1 MKKAVIILAL
11 LLAISAAYNIIYIR
25 ARVSGGEEERARPDT
40 VRIID
45 TLRYVSPAPTR
56 DTIIRYVRVP
66 VELPPPAPDNPAN
79 PYNPANPC
87 NSAEYA
93 EKAAADTD
101 TLRAMHDIASTAAVL
116 LPITSRTYSAPEY
129 TAYVSGYQPSLD
141 SIAIHAPRTI
151 ITQPQPAAKSK
162 PWGIGI
168 AAGIGA
174 GRGGITPFIGIAL
187 QYSLIRF

>member
-25 ARVSGGEEERARPDT
+25 ERVSGGTDGQARPDT
-40 VRIID
+40 VRLVD
-45 TLRYVSPAPTR
+45 TLRYVSPAPVR

-66 VELPPPAPDNPAN
+66 VELPRQDNPAN
-79 PYNPANPC
+79 PG
-87 NSAEYA
+87 NSSESA
-93 EKAAADTD
+93 EKAAA
-101 TLRAMHDIASTAAVL
+101 ASDTAAVII
-116 LPITSRTYSAPEY
+116 PITSRTYSTPEF
-129 TAYVSGYQPSLD
+129 TATVSGYQPSLD
-141 SIAIHAPRTI
+141 SITIHAQRTI
-151 ITQPQPAAKSK
+151 ITNNPPAAKRK

-174 GRGGITPFIGIAL
+174 GRGGITPFIGITL

>member
-25 ARVSGGEEERARPDT
+25 ARVSGGTDGQTRPDT
-40 VRIID
+40 VRLVD

-56 DTIIRYVRVP
+56 DTIIRYVRVR
-66 VELPPPAPDNPAN
+66 LPSTPPAPVNPG
-79 PYNPANPC
+79 
-87 NSAEYA
+87 NSAESA

-101 TLRAMHDIASTAAVL
+101 TAAVII
-116 LPITSRTYSAPEY
+116 PITSRTYSTPEF
-129 TAYVSGYQPSLD
+129 TATVSGYQPSLD
-141 SIAIHAPRTI
+141 SITIHAPRTI
-151 ITQPQPAAKSK
+151 ITNNPPAAKSK

-174 GRGGITPFIGIAL
+174 GRGGITPFIGITL

>member
-25 ARVSGGEEERARPDT
+25 ARVSGGADGQTRPDT
-40 VRIID
+40 VRLVD

-56 DTIIRYVRVP
+56 DTIIRYVRVR
-66 VELPPPAPDNPAN
+66 LPSTPPATDNQGSPAE
-79 PYNPANPC
+79 
-87 NSAEYA
+87 SA

-101 TLRAMHDIASTAAVL
+101 TAAVII
-116 LPITSRTYSAPEY
+116 PITSRTYSTPEF
-129 TAYVSGYQPSLD
+129 TATVSGYQPSLD
-141 SIAIHAPRTI
+141 SITIHAPRTI
-151 ITQPQPAAKSK
+151 ITNNPPAAKSK

-168 AAGIGA
+168 AAGIGT
-174 GRGGITPFIGIAL
+174 GRGGITPFIGITL

>member
-25 ARVSGGEEERARPDT
+25 ARVSGGAAGQARPDT
-40 VRIID
+40 VRIVD
-45 TLRYVSPAPTR
+45 TLRYVSPAPVR
-56 DTIIRYVRVP
+56 DTIIRYVRVR
-66 VELPPPAPDNPAN
+66 LPSTPPAQDNPGSPVN
-79 PYNPANPC
+79 PG
-87 NSAEYA
+87 NSAESA

-101 TLRAMHDIASTAAVL
+101 TAAVII
-116 LPITSRTYSAPEY
+116 PITSRTYSTPEF
-129 TAYVSGYQPSLD
+129 TATVSGYQPSLD
-141 SIAIHAPRTI
+141 SITIHAPRTI
-151 ITQPQPAAKSK
+151 ITSNPPAAKSK

-174 GRGGITPFIGIAL
+174 GRGGITPFIGITL

>member
-1 MKKAVIILAL
+1 MKNAVIILAL
-11 LLAISAAYNIIYIR
+11 LLAISAALNIIYIR
-25 ARVSGGEEERARPDT
+25 ARVSGGADGQTRLDT
-40 VRIID
+40 VRLVD

-66 VELPPPAPDNPAN
+66 VELPRPDNPG
-79 PYNPANPC
+79 
-87 NSAEYA
+87 NSAESA

-101 TLRAMHDIASTAAVL
+101 TAAVII
-116 LPITSRTYSAPEY
+116 PITSRTYSTPEF
-129 TAYVSGYQPSLD
+129 TATVSGYQPSLD
-141 SIAIHAPRTI
+141 SITIHAPRTI
-151 ITQPQPAAKSK
+151 ITNNPPAAKSK

-174 GRGGITPFIGIAL
+174 GRGGITPFIGITL

>member
-25 ARVSGGEEERARPDT
+25 ARVSGGTDGQARTDT
-40 VRIID
+40 VRLVD

-66 VELPPPAPDNPAN
+66 VELPRPDNPRN
-79 PYNPANPC
+79 PVNPG
-87 NSAEYA
+87 NSAESA
-93 EKAAADTD
+93 EKAAS
-101 TLRAMHDIASTAAVL
+101 ASDTAAVL
-116 LPITSRTYSAPEY
+116 LPITSRTYSTPEF
-129 TAYVSGYQPSLD
+129 TATVSGYQPSLD
-141 SIAIHAPRTI
+141 SITIHAPRTI
-151 ITQPQPAAKSK
+151 ITNNPPAAKSK

-174 GRGGITPFIGIAL
+174 GRGGITPFIGITL

>member
-25 ARVSGGEEERARPDT
+25 ARVSGGADGQTRPDT
-40 VRIID
+40 VRLVD

-56 DTIIRYVRVP
+56 DTIIRYVRVR
-66 VELPPPAPDNPAN
+66 LPSTPPAPDNPG
-79 PYNPANPC
+79 

-101 TLRAMHDIASTAAVL
+101 TAAVII
-116 LPITSRTYSAPEY
+116 PITSRTYSTPEF
-129 TAYVSGYQPSLD
+129 TATVSGYQPSLD
-141 SIAIHAPRTI
+141 SITIHAPRTI
-151 ITQPQPAAKSK
+151 ITNNPPAAKSK

-174 GRGGITPFIGIAL
+174 GRGGITPFIGITL

>member
-25 ARVSGGEEERARPDT
+25 ARVRGAAGQARPDT
-40 VRIID
+40 VRLVD

-56 DTIIRYVRVP
+56 DTIIRYVRVR
-66 VELPPPAPDNPAN
+66 LPSTPPAPDNPGSPVN
-79 PYNPANPC
+79 TG
-87 NSAEYA
+87 NSAESA

-101 TLRAMHDIASTAAVL
+101 TAAVII
-116 LPITSRTYSAPEY
+116 PITSRTYSTPEF
-129 TAYVSGYQPSLD
+129 TATVSGYQPSLD
-141 SIAIHAPRTI
+141 SITIHAPRTI
-151 ITQPQPAAKSK
+151 ITNNPPSVKSK

-174 GRGGITPFIGIAL
+174 GRGGITPFIGITL
-187 QYSLIRF
+187 QYSLIIF

>member
-25 ARVSGGEEERARPDT
+25 ARASGGADGQTRPDT
-40 VRIID
+40 VRLVD

-66 VELPPPAPDNPAN
+66 VEFPRPDNPGSPVN
-79 PYNPANPC
+79 PG
-87 NSAEYA
+87 NSAESA
-93 EKAAADTD
+93 EKADS
-101 TLRAMHDIASTAAVL
+101 ASDTAAVII
-116 LPITSRTYSAPEY
+116 PITSRTYSTPEF
-129 TAYVSGYQPSLD
+129 TATVSGYQPSLD
-141 SIAIHAPRTI
+141 SITIHAPRTI
-151 ITQPQPAAKSK
+151 ITNNPPAAKSK

-174 GRGGITPFIGIAL
+174 GRGGITPFIGITL

>member
-11 LLAISAAYNIIYIR
+11 LLAISAAYNIIYIY
-25 ARVSGGEEERARPDT
+25 ARVSGGTDGQTRPDT
-40 VRIID
+40 VRLVD

-66 VELPPPAPDNPAN
+66 VELPPAPDNPGRPVN
-79 PYNPANPC
+79 PG
-87 NSAEYA
+87 NSAESA
-93 EKAAADTD
+93 EKAATDTD
-101 TLRAMHDIASTAAVL
+101 TAAVII
-116 LPITSRTYSAPEY
+116 PITSRTYSTPEF
-129 TAYVSGYQPSLD
+129 TATVSGYQPSLD
-141 SIAIHAPRTI
+141 SITIHAPRTI
-151 ITQPQPAAKSK
+151 ITNNPPAVKGK

-174 GRGGITPFIGIAL
+174 GRGGITPFIGITL

>member
-25 ARVSGGEEERARPDT
+25 ARVSGGTDGQTRPDT
-40 VRIID
+40 VRLVD

-56 DTIIRYVRVP
+56 DTIIRYVRVR
-66 VELPPPAPDNPAN
+66 LPSTPPAPVNPG
-79 PYNPANPC
+79 
-87 NSAEYA
+87 NSAESA

-101 TLRAMHDIASTAAVL
+101 TAAVTI
-116 LPITSRTYSAPEY
+116 PITSRTYSTPEF
-129 TAYVSGYQPSLD
+129 TATVSGYQPSLD
-141 SIAIHAPRTI
+141 SITIHAPRTI
-151 ITQPQPAAKSK
+151 ITNNPPAAKSK

-174 GRGGITPFIGIAL
+174 GRGGITPFIGITL

>member
-25 ARVSGGEEERARPDT
+25 ARVSVGTDGQARPDT
-40 VRIID
+40 VRLVD
-45 TLRYVSPAPTR
+45 TLRYVSPAPVR

-66 VELPPPAPDNPAN
+66 VELPRPDNPRSQVN
-79 PYNPANPC
+79 PG
-87 NSAEYA
+87 NSAESA
-93 EKAAADTD
+93 ENSAAASD
-101 TLRAMHDIASTAAVL
+101 TAAVII
-116 LPITSRTYSAPEY
+116 PITSRTYSTPEF
-129 TAYVSGYQPSLD
+129 TATVSGYQPSLD

-151 ITQPQPAAKSK
+151 ITNNPPAAKSK

-174 GRGGITPFIGIAL
+174 GRGGITPFIGITL

>member
-25 ARVSGGEEERARPDT
+25 ARMSGGADGQTRPDT
-40 VRIID
+40 VRLVD

-56 DTIIRYVRVP
+56 DTIIRYVRVR
-66 VELPPPAPDNPAN
+66 LPSTPPAPDNPG
-79 PYNPANPC
+79 

-101 TLRAMHDIASTAAVL
+101 TAAVII
-116 LPITSRTYSAPEY
+116 PITSRTYSTPEF
-129 TAYVSGYQPSLD
+129 TATVSGYQPSLD
-141 SIAIHAPRTI
+141 SITIHAPRTI
-151 ITQPQPAAKSK
+151 ITNNPPAAKSK

-174 GRGGITPFIGIAL
+174 GRGGITPFIGITL

>member
-25 ARVSGGEEERARPDT
+25 ARVSGGADGQTRPDT
-40 VRIID
+40 VRLVD
-45 TLRYVSPAPTR
+45 TLRYVSPAPVR
-56 DTIIRYVRVP
+56 DTIIRYVRVR
-66 VELPPPAPDNPAN
+66 LPSTPPAPVNPG
-79 PYNPANPC
+79 
-87 NSAEYA
+87 NSAESA

-101 TLRAMHDIASTAAVL
+101 TAAVII
-116 LPITSRTYSAPEY
+116 PITSRTYSTPEF
-129 TAYVSGYQPSLD
+129 TATVSGYQPSLD
-141 SIAIHAPRTI
+141 SITIHAPRTI
-151 ITQPQPAAKSK
+151 ITNNPPAAKSK

-174 GRGGITPFIGIAL
+174 GRGGITPFIGITL

>member
-11 LLAISAAYNIIYIR
+11 LLSISAALNIIYIR
-25 ARVSGGEEERARPDT
+25 ARVSGGADGQTRPDT
-40 VRIID
+40 VRLID
-45 TLRYVSPAPTR
+45 TLRYVSPAPVR

-66 VELPPPAPDNPAN
+66 VELPRPDNPVN
-79 PYNPANPC
+79 PG
-87 NSAEYA
+87 NSAESA

-101 TLRAMHDIASTAAVL
+101 TAAVII
-116 LPITSRTYSAPEY
+116 PITSRTYSTPEF
-129 TAYVSGYQPSLD
+129 TATVSGYQPSLD
-141 SIAIHAPRTI
+141 SITIHAPRTI
-151 ITQPQPAAKSK
+151 ITNNPPAAKSK

-174 GRGGITPFIGIAL
+174 GRGGITPFIGITL

>member
-25 ARVSGGEEERARPDT
+25 ARMSGGTDGQTRTDT
-40 VRIID
+40 VRLVD

-66 VELPPPAPDNPAN
+66 VELPRPDNPGSPIN
-79 PYNPANPC
+79 PG
-87 NSAEYA
+87 NSAESA

-101 TLRAMHDIASTAAVL
+101 TAAVII
-116 LPITSRTYSAPEY
+116 PITSRTYSTPEF
-129 TAYVSGYQPSLD
+129 TATVSGYQPSLD
-141 SIAIHAPRTI
+141 SITIHAPRTI
-151 ITQPQPAAKSK
+151 ITNNPPAAKSK

-174 GRGGITPFIGIAL
+174 GRGGITPFIGITL

>member
-11 LLAISAAYNIIYIR
+11 LLAISAALNIIYIR
-25 ARVSGGEEERARPDT
+25 ARVSGGTDGQARPDT
-40 VRIID
+40 VRLID

-66 VELPPPAPDNPAN
+66 VELPRPDNPGSPA
-79 PYNPANPC
+79 NPANLG
-87 NSAEYA
+87 NSAESA
-93 EKAAADTD
+93 EKAAAAD
-101 TLRAMHDIASTAAVL
+101 TAAAAVI
-116 LPITSRTYSAPEY
+116 LPITQRTYTAPEY

-151 ITQPQPAAKSK
+151 ITNNPPAEKAK

-174 GRGGITPFIGIAL
+174 GRGGITPFIGITL

>member
-25 ARVSGGEEERARPDT
+25 ARVSGGTDGQARPDT
-40 VRIID
+40 VRLVD

-56 DTIIRYVRVP
+56 DTIIRYVRVR
-66 VELPPPAPDNPAN
+66 LPSTPPAPVNPG
-79 PYNPANPC
+79 
-87 NSAEYA
+87 NSAESA

-101 TLRAMHDIASTAAVL
+101 TAAVII
-116 LPITSRTYSAPEY
+116 PITSHTYSTPEF
-129 TAYVSGYQPSLD
+129 TATVSGYQPSLD
-141 SIAIHAPRTI
+141 SITIHAPRTI
-151 ITQPQPAAKSK
+151 ITNNPPAAKSK

-174 GRGGITPFIGIAL
+174 GRGGITPFIGITL